1 MSEQQHFGMVAET
14 IYMKR
19 EQMPAGTPPT
29 NEPQSESDHK
39 VGG

>member
-19 EQMPAGTPPT
+19 EQMPVSPEPVK
-29 NEPQSESDHK
+29 NEEKPDGSGQ
-39 VGG
+39 